1 MAITRESII
10 QNLYS
15 TTVSAVPDSNL
26 QLGEI
31 AINSADEAVFIKN
44 SGGTV
49 KKLSAT
55 SDFTNNF
62 ITLST
67 TQTVSGDKTFSGTTT
82 FDSGIL
88 FEGATANAH
97 ETTLTVVDPTADNT
111 ITLPDSTGTV
121 ALTNNKLSVFA
132 ATTSAELA
140 GVISNETGSGDLVFG
155 TSPTITTSMVAGG
168 SSFDLINTTATGVN
182 FAGAATTLSIG
193 AVTGTATINNA
204 NTVVTGDL
212 AVNGGDITTT
222 SIGTATVF
230 NTTAT
235 TMNLGG
241 AATAITMGDATTAT
255 TTVRG
260 GTLVGNTATQSLF
273 NTTATTLNLGG
284 AATAITMGDATAATT
299 TVRGGTLVGN
309 LTTQNLFN
317 TTATTLN
324 LGGAATTLS
333 IGAVTGTAT
342 INNANTV
349 VTGDLA
355 VNGGDITTTA
365 ATATLMNATAT
376 TLSVGGA
383 ATTLTIGATS
393 GTTAIRNAVKLGNT
407 TAQITTNSGTTNS
420 LLFSPYGDLRLEPI
434 TTAASSGGTNTKL
447 TITNTNDGVGT
458 VTVVGGDLVLGT
470 KNTDEFTT
478 SAVNLIFEGTT
489 DNGFDTTLT
498 VTDPTANRTITLP
511 DATDTLVGKATTD
524 TLTNKTLTTPK
535 IAQINDTN
543 GLAVLKTGTTAS
555 AVNEVTITNNITA
568 QAPHVSATGTDTN
581 ISLHL
586 APKGTGKYVVVENGT
601 DGTKQIAIG
610 VAGAATATTTYFNAA
625 QTANRTITLP
635 DATDTLVGRDTTDTL
650 TNKTLT
656 SPVISTITNV
666 GTLTLPS
673 DTTRLVGRNTTDTLT
688 NKTLTSPVIST
699 ITNTGTLTLPTS
711 TDTLVGRATTD
722 TLTNKTLTTPKIAQ
736 INDTNGLAVLK
747 TGTTASAV
755 NEVTI
760 TNNITAQA
768 PHVSATGTD
777 TNISLHLAP
786 KGTGKYVVVE
796 NGTDGTKQIAIG
808 VAGAATATTTFFN
821 AAQTVDRTITLPDAT
836 GTVALIAGSD
846 THVLFNDGGVVGGD
860 SGLTYNKTTDAL
872 TVTGDLA
879 VNGGDI
885 TSSAVTFNLLN
896 STVTTMNLGGAATA
910 ITMGDATTATTTV
923 RGGTLVG
930 NATTQNLFNTTAT
943 TINLGGAAT
952 TINLGPTG
960 GTGAIDVNRNTIQEA
975 TLKFYN
981 ETTSA
986 PAISA
991 GTLTLDLS
999 AAQVFTVSLN
1009 ANVTTLTI
1017 SNTPATASR
1026 SIGFTLILTA
1036 DGTARTVTWGAAVL
1050 WPAGTSPT
1058 LTSTNGKKDVFSFV
1072 TTDGGTTWL
1081 GFTGGQNF

>member
-260 GTLVGNTATQSLF
+260 GTLVGNTATQNLF

-349 VTGDLA
+349 VAGDLA

-511 DATDTLVGKATTD
+511 NL
-524 TLTNKTLTTPK
+524 
-535 IAQINDTN
+535 
-543 GLAVLKTGTTAS
+543 
-555 AVNEVTITNNITA
+555 
-568 QAPHVSATGTDTN
+568 
-581 ISLHL
+581 
-586 APKGTGKYVVVENGT
+586 
-601 DGTKQIAIG
+601 
-610 VAGAATATTTYFNAA
+610 
-625 QTANRTITLP
+625 
-635 DATDTLVGRDTTDTL
+635 
-650 TNKTLT
+650 
-656 SPVISTITNV
+656 
-666 GTLTLPS
+666 
-673 DTTRLVGRNTTDTLT
+673 
-688 NKTLTSPVIST
+688 
-699 ITNTGTLTLPTS
+699 
-711 TDTLVGRATTD
+711 
-722 TLTNKTLTTPKIAQ
+722 
-736 INDTNGLAVLK
+736 
-747 TGTTASAV
+747 
-755 NEVTI
+755 
-760 TNNITAQA
+760 
-768 PHVSATGTD
+768 
-777 TNISLHLAP
+777 
-786 KGTGKYVVVE
+786 
-796 NGTDGTKQIAIG
+796 
-808 VAGAATATTTFFN
+808 
-821 AAQTVDRTITLPDAT
+821 T
-836 GTVALIAGSD
+836 GTVAL
-846 THVLFNDGGVVGGD
+846 
-860 SGLTYNKTTDAL
+860 TTDL
-872 TVTGDLA
+872 
-879 VNGGDI
+879 
-885 TSSAVTFNLLN
+885 SQF
-896 STVTTMNLGGAATA
+896 
-910 ITMGDATTATTTV
+910 
-923 RGGTLVG
+923 
-930 NATTQNLFNTTAT
+930 
-943 TINLGGAAT
+943 AAT
-952 TINLGPTG
+952 TSAQLAGVISDETG
-960 GTGAIDVNRNTIQEA
+960 SGA
-975 TLKFYN
+975 L
-981 ETTSA
+981 
-986 PAISA
+986 
-991 GTLTLDLS
+991 
-999 AAQVFTVSLN
+999 VF
-1009 ANVTTLTI
+1009 A
-1017 SNTPATASR
+1017 
-1026 SIGFTLILTA
+1026 
-1036 DGTARTVTWGAAVL
+1036 
-1050 WPAGTSPT
+1050 TSPT
-1058 LTSTNGKKDVFSFV
+1058 LVTPTLGAAAATSLTAGAYILSSSGIQAKTASYTLVAGDNGKIITMNVATANNLTVPASLDVGFNCTV
-1072 TTDGGTTWL
+1072 IQLGAGQTTIVASGTTL
-1081 GFTGGQNF
+1081 NSYQSYSKISGQHGSASIVGYTSNVYNVAGNLSA